1 MEKGSVSGG
10 IKDLLRIE
18 GLTVFLLSLFAYSEF
33 GSGWGLFALC
43 FLLPDL
49 SLLGYI
55 VGARIGAVLYNTAHS
70 YVGALLCVASGVYFS
85 QPLAVSSGI
94 IWIAHI
100 GFDRSLGYGLKYENG
115 FRFTHLGTIGRP
127 KS

>member
-49 SLLGYI
+49 SLLGYMS
-55 VGARIGAVLYNTAHS
+55 H
-70 YVGALLCVASGVYFS
+70 
-85 QPLAVSSGI
+85 P
-94 IWIAHI
+94 
-100 GFDRSLGYGLKYENG
+100 
-115 FRFTHLGTIGRP
+115 GRLHR
-127 KS
+127 